1 MIRGSPIIKDID
13 AVQRLRK
20 LLLINFTLPPA
31 AAGIFIL
38 GQHVLNL
45 FNITNP
51 VFVTL
56 ILIAISPPVL
66 VTPFIVYV
74 LYSEKRYGWLASYF
88 IIVIIPVI
96 LFFIIF
102 QDSLEFMIW
111 MPVYY
116 MVPFYFYSFIIK
128 FSVDEWIREYN
139 WNQQLI
145 EQRKEAEEQKRN
157 EGLQ

>member
-1 MIRGSPIIKDID
+1 MIRGSPIIRDID

-20 LLLINFTLPPA
+20 LLVINYTLPPA
-31 AAGIFIL
+31 AAGIFFL
-38 GQHVLNL
+38 GQHVLTFL
-45 FNITNP
+45 KISNP
-51 VFVTL
+51 VYVVL
-56 ILIAISPPVL
+56 ILVAISPPVL

-74 LYSEKRYGWLASYF
+74 LYREKRYGWLASYF
-88 IIVIIPVI
+88 IMVLIPVI

-102 QDSLEFMIW
+102 QDSIEYMIW

-145 EQRKEAEEQKRN
+145 EQREEQEEKKK
-157 EGLQ
+157 ELL

>member
-1 MIRGSPIIKDID
+1 MIKSTPIIKDID

-20 LLLINFTLPPA
+20 LLVINFTLPPA
-31 AAGIFIL
+31 AAGIFFL
-38 GQHVLNL
+38 GQHFLNL
-45 FNITNP
+45 FKITDP
-51 VFVTL
+51 VFVIL

-74 LYSEKRYGWLASYF
+74 LYREKRYGWLASYF

-102 QDSLEFMIW
+102 QDSLEFLIW

-116 MVPFYFYSFIIK
+116 MVPFYFYSFILK

-139 WNQQLI
+139 FHELYLLQKK
-145 EQRKEAEEQKRN
+145 EQEEKQK
-157 EGLQ
+157 

>member
-1 MIRGSPIIKDID
+1 MVKLLPIIKDID

-20 LLLINFTLPPA
+20 LLVINYTLPPA
-31 AAGIFIL
+31 AAGIFFL

-45 FNITNP
+45 LKISNP
-51 VFVTL
+51 VFVLL
-56 ILIAISPPVL
+56 IIIAISPPVL

-74 LYSEKRYGWLASYF
+74 LYREKRYGWLVSYF
-88 IIVIIPVI
+88 IMVILPVT

-102 QDSLEFMIW
+102 QDSLEYMIW
-111 MPVYY
+111 MPIYY

-145 EQRKEAEEQKRN
+145 EQRKEQEEKKIEN
-157 EGLQ
+157 FL

>member
-20 LLLINFTLPPA
+20 LLVINFTLPPA

-38 GQHVLNL
+38 GQHVLTFL
-45 FNITNP
+45 KISNP
-51 VFVTL
+51 VFVIL
-56 ILIAISPPVL
+56 ILVAISPPVL

-74 LYSEKRYGWLASYF
+74 LYREKRYGWLASYF

-102 QDSLEFMIW
+102 QDSLEFLIW

-116 MVPFYFYSFIIK
+116 MVPFYFYSFILK

-139 WNQQLI
+139 FHELYLLQKK
-145 EQRKEAEEQKRN
+145 EQEEKQK
-157 EGLQ
+157 EGLL